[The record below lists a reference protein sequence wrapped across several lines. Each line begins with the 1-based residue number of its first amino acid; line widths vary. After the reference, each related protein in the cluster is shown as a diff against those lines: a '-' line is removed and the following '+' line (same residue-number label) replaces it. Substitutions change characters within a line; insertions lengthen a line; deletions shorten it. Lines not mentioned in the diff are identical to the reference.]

1 MTSKEEKEYQNFEQ
15 DVRFLVDTLGKC
27 FESEDAE
34 YYIDDHNDT
43 LIIKLEG
50 LDEYPEFEIEA
61 IAAPIFEELDMG
73 FEEIILLP
81 L

>member
-1 MTSKEEKEYQNFEQ
+1 MSTKEEKEYQSFEQ
-15 DVRFLVDTLGKC
+15 DVRFLVDTLRKC
-27 FESEDAE
+27 FESTDAE
-34 YYIDDHNDT
+34 YYIDDHNDS

-50 LDEYPEFEIEA
+50 LDQYPEHEIEA
-61 IAAPIFEELDMG
+61 IAAPVFEELDMG